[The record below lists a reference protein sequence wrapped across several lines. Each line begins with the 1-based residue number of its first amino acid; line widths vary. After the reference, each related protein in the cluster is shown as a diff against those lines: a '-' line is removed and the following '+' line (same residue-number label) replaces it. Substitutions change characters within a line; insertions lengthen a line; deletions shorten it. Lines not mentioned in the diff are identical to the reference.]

1 LLTHPTAIISPSA
14 NIANDVQIGPF
25 CVIEENVSIGA
36 GCQLASGVVIKRG
49 THVGCENKIEVGA
62 VLGGDPQHLGAGDE
76 VGDITIGDRN
86 QIREY
91 VTIHRAFKPGEVTRI
106 GNDNMLMAASHVGHD
121 CKLGDHNIL
130 ANNVM
135 LAGHV
140 EVETRNYF
148 GGGSAIHQFCRVG
161 SYTMIGGLAQIK
173 RDTPPFVMVDGAT
186 GCLVG
191 LNRVGLRRAGM
202 STEDRTTLKEAYR
215 LAFRS
220 SLPFE
225 SRIEKLKLEFPHD
238 PAKQLWTFLE
248 GGTRGFLQ
256 DRRGTKRTS
265 ESDSSAPSLTP
276 KTVSESERTSEDRP
290 HILPM
295 RRAA

>member
-1 LLTHPTAIISPSA
+1 MPIHPTAVVSSLA
-14 NIANDVQIGPF
+14 TIADDVDIGPF
-25 CVIEENVSIGA
+25 CVVEEDASIGA

-49 THVGCENKIEVGA
+49 TRIGRENRIEVGA
-62 VLGGDPQHLGAGDE
+62 VLGGDPQHLGAGEE

-106 GNDNMLMAASHVGHD
+106 GDDNMLMAASHIGHD
-121 CKLGDHNIL
+121 CKIGDHNIL

-140 EVETRNYF
+140 EVESRNYF
-148 GGGSAIHQFCRVG
+148 GGGAALHQFCRVG

-173 RDTPPFVMVDGAT
+173 RDIPPFVMVDGGTA
-186 GCLVG
+186 CLVG
-191 LNRVGLRRAGM
+191 LNRIGLRRAGM
-202 STEDRTTLKEAYR
+202 TVDDRSMLKEAYQ

-220 SLPFE
+220 ELSFE
-225 SRIEKLKLEFPHD
+225 SRIEKLKHTFPHD
-238 PAKQLWTFLE
+238 PAKQLWKFLE
-248 GGTRGFLQ
+248 GGSRGFLQ
-256 DRRGTKRTS
+256 DRRGSKQLGS
-265 ESDSSAPSLTP
+265 HSPAP
-276 KTVSESERTSEDRP
+276 KTVSESEPVTEERP